1 MKKKHL
7 IVATV
12 VALSASMMMQS
23 CIGSFALF
31 NKVKNWNEHV
41 GDKFVNELVFV
52 AMWILPVYELSFVA
66 DLFILNTIEFWSG
79 TNPALAET
87 KVIDGKDAQYLVAR
101 NQNGYVITNMK
112 TNQETRFNFNAQD
125 NSWSLENNGQE
136 VKLFTFVDDTH
147 VDIIN
152 RDGGYT
158 RVELSQPGVL
168 AYQQLVGVDGVAF
181 ALRSD
186 RIATQRVKNRSPGAI
201 SHERPWIVGA
211 VLAPIPVK

>member
-1 MKKKHL
+1 MRKKQL

-41 GDKFVNELVFV
+41 GDKFVNEIVFV
-52 AMWILPVYELSFVA
+52 AMWILPVYELCFAA
-66 DLFILNTIEFWSG
+66 DLLILNSIEFWSG
-79 TNPALAET
+79 TNPAMAET
-87 KVIDGKDAQYLVAR
+87 KVIDGKDAQYLVAS
-101 NQNGYVITNMK
+101 NENGYVITNMK
-112 TNQETRFNFNAQD
+112 TKQVTRFNFDARD

-147 VDIIN
+147 VDVIT
-152 RDGGYT
+152 RDGSYT

-168 AYQQLVGVDGVAF
+168 AYQQLVGIGGTAF
-181 ALRSD
+181 ALR
-186 RIATQRVKNRSPGAI
+186 
-201 SHERPWIVGA
+201 
-211 VLAPIPVK
+211 

>member
-101 NQNGYVITNMK
+101 EQWTGS
-112 TNQETRFNFNAQD
+112 ETVHLCR
-125 NSWSLENNGQE
+125 
-136 VKLFTFVDDTH
+136 
-147 VDIIN
+147 
-152 RDGGYT
+152 
-158 RVELSQPGVL
+158 
-168 AYQQLVGVDGVAF
+168 
-181 ALRSD
+181 
-186 RIATQRVKNRSPGAI
+186 
-201 SHERPWIVGA
+201 
-211 VLAPIPVK
+211 

>member
-87 KVIDGKDAQYLVAR
+87 KVIDGKDAQYLVDR

-181 ALRSD
+181 ALR
-186 RIATQRVKNRSPGAI
+186 
-201 SHERPWIVGA
+201 
-211 VLAPIPVK
+211 

>member
-1 MKKKHL
+1 MRKKKL

-181 ALRSD
+181 ALR
-186 RIATQRVKNRSPGAI
+186 
-201 SHERPWIVGA
+201 
-211 VLAPIPVK
+211 